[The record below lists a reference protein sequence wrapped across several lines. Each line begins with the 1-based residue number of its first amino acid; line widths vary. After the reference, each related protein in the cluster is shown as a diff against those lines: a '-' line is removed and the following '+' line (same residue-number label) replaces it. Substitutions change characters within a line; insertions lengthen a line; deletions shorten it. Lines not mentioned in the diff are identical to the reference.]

1 MEVFDGLFDGLLNIE
16 ITFTIDRT
24 TNLGSSLKGSQWNE
38 FCHMSVK
45 IVFFGSLEVAI
56 SVN

>member
-1 MEVFDGLFDGLLNIE
+1 MEVFDGLLNIE